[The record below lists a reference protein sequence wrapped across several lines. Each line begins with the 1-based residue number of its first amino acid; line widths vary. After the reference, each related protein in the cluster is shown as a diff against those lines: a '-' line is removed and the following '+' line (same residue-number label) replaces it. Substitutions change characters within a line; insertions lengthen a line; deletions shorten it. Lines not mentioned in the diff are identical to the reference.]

1 MGLLLQHPKTEKT
14 ETMKLTESL
23 FSKNTDYISVLLSL
37 TASRNGGGYPYV
49 SESLFSSLL
58 TPQTI
63 EQENQENLVTNN
75 FVSPT
80 SPTSS
85 TSSTSST
92 STAIAIGGITITS
105 PDHPYWGTMQWYK
118 ALNPCQRNC
127 YERIMKYACTDP
139 NNTGADGFGG
149 CEYYKNQGLGD
160 AAQKVYECCRYERGC
175 RWKDDTRGTPL
186 PPSEI
191 YRTAVEPCKS
201 NYKRESDTALQRYNE
216 CIGRCKQKVNECMLM
231 ECRGNNRVRIDLADT
246 GIPDVSNLVSG
257 NKPSKEINYDRPV
270 NCVDVLIGS
279 SHNCRTA
286 ALETWLAEGKK
297 IKSKLASDKAQC
309 RTNRDICIET
319 AEQDNSE
326 NCDSICNACF
336 ARAEAEAEANTK
348 TNDTSYERKTGQTI
362 GGTLIPGGSCSCC
375 DDALKAYLDCRKSQG
390 LKKLNVTNTP
400 IVYPY

>member
-1 MGLLLQHPKTEKT
+1 MPNNI
-14 ETMKLTESL
+14 TESL

-63 EQENQENLVTNN
+63 EQQNLVTNN

-92 STAIAIGGITITS
+92 STAIAIGGITVTS
-105 PDHPYWGTMQWYK
+105 PDSPYWGTVQWYE
-118 ALNPCQRNC
+118 ALNPCQRSC
-127 YERIMKYACTDP
+127 FERIMKYGCWDP
-139 NNTGADGFGG
+139 RNTGADGFGG
-149 CEYYKNQGLGD
+149 CEYYKNIGLGD
-160 AAQKVYECCRYERGC
+160 AAQEVYECCRANGY
-175 RWKDDTRGTPL
+175 RWYDPTRGTPL

-191 YRTAVEPCKS
+191 YRTAGEPCKS
-201 NYKRESDTALQRYNE
+201 NYKRATDTALTRYNE
-216 CIGRCKQKVNECMLM
+216 CIRNCKQKVNDCMLTS
-231 ECRGNNRVRIDLADT
+231 CRSNRVRIDLADT

-257 NKPSKEINYDRPV
+257 NKPSKEIIYDRPV

-286 ALETWLAEGKK
+286 ALETWLAEDKK

-309 RTNRDICIET
+309 RKNRDICIDG
-319 AEQDNSE
+319 AGQDNSE

-348 TNDTSYERKTGQTI
+348 INNTSYERKTGQTT